1 MDFFC
6 LFFFFAEIFMKIE
19 YICIYICVCMIFITV
34 QIYNMNIY
42 TRDVFRHVYIAF
54 HTQIED
60 K

>member
-1 MDFFC
+1 MYDF
-6 LFFFFAEIFMKIE
+6 
-19 YICIYICVCMIFITV
+19 
-34 QIYNMNIY
+34 YNCTDMNIY